1 MAQIDRRSDID
12 REQDEERRMK
22 EQDREMRREERRQD
36 DERRHVERRDQGAW
50 PYAGPISPAGYRPPG
65 YMGYPGYMGD
75 PWSRYS
81 HGMDPSYQVWQ
92 GPDSRTS
99 TPGRWEPRLETWQR
113 DDTMF
118 VRVELP
124 GWDKDEVSVCLED
137 EDLVVEGMRE
147 EDGEADDRHRRE
159 RQEQEEERYT
169 SSRYMKQRFTTRVAL
184 PGPVDPSDIKAKFKN
199 GVLEVRVPMPERR
212 AERRTVKIDS

>member
-1 MAQIDRRSDID
+1 MAEIDRRSDID
-12 REQDEERRMK
+12 REQDEEQRMR
-22 EQDREMRREERRQD
+22 EQDRETRREERRQD
-36 DERRHVERRDQGAW
+36 DERRRMERRDQGAW
-50 PYAGPISPAGYRPPG
+50 PYAGPVSATGYRPPG
-65 YMGYPGYMGD
+65 YMGYPGYMSY

-81 HGMDPSYQVWQ
+81 HDMDPSYQGQ
-92 GPDSRTS
+92 GPGFGTH
-99 TPGRWEPRLETWQR
+99 TPGGWEPRLETWHR

-147 EDGEADDRHRRE
+147 DDGGEDDRHRRE
-159 RQEQEEERYT
+159 RKERDENRYE
-169 SSRYMKQRFTTRVAL
+169 SRYMAQRFTTRVAL

-212 AERRTVKIDS
+212 AERQTVKIDS